1 MKYSGRSHVNNTERQ
16 VALGCLL
23 AKANS
28 LNELPHGAISAIS
41 QDRGIHRNTLS
52 TIWERYKKGEEIT
65 NRRSVGG
72 FKKGYK
78 NKNIIQNKLHK
89 LQPHQ
94 KGTIIYLQKH
104 LQISTGSIKR
114 ALDKG

>member
-1 MKYSGRSHVNNTERQ
+1 MTSSGRSHVNNTERQ

-78 NKNIIQNKLHK
+78 KEKYNTK
-89 LQPHQ
+89 
-94 KGTIIYLQKH
+94 
-104 LQISTGSIKR
+104 
-114 ALDKG
+114 